1 MDKSTNLQTAMV
13 ALQAWAVGLSSWFI
27 SALPTVVLVMSATLT
42 GLQLY
47 VFMRDKLAKRIE

>member
-47 VFMRDKLAKRIE
+47 VFMRDKLTKKD